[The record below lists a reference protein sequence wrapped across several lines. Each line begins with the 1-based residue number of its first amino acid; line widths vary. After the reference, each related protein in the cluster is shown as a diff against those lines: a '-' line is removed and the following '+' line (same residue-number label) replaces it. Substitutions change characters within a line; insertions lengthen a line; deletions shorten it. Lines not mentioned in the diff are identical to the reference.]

1 MHNPVR
7 TILRVL
13 LFLFSPVFF
22 PLVAIRLA
30 AQTAPN
36 SDIVISTDRPSVAN
50 SSMVVPKGYLQFEN
64 GLLITDS
71 QGQSVIDLP
80 ETSVRFGLLDKTEL
94 RFSAPDFFHTLNGAT
109 LSGFGDTTIGVKQQ
123 LGPLPDNFNLSVI
136 FFLSLPTGAN
146 AISSHGYD
154 PGVQLPWSR
163 QLSKNWT
170 ANGQTAFYWPT
181 VAGSHNFTGEAT
193 LDFDRQLTPACD
205 AFIEYA
211 GDFPEN
217 GGSRQILHFG
227 GAYKLSARQQ
237 LDFQLAAG
245 LSHAA
250 PHVYFGFGYSFLLHV
265 AK

>member
-1 MHNPVR
+1 MLNFR
-7 TILRVL
+7 TTLRVSL
-13 LFLFSPVFF
+13 VLFLSTFF
-22 PLVAIRLA
+22 PLVAPPLA
-30 AQTAPN
+30 AQSMPN
-36 SDIVISTDRPSVAN
+36 SDVVISTDRPSVAN
-50 SSMVVPKGYLQFEN
+50 SSVVVPKGYLQFEN
-64 GLLITDS
+64 GLLITD
-71 QGQSVIDLP
+71 GQAQSMIDFL
-80 ETSVRFGLLDKTEL
+80 ETNVRFGLFNKTEL
-94 RFSAPDFFHTLNGAT
+94 RFTAPDFFHTLNGAT
-109 LSGFGDTTIGVKQQ
+109 LSGFGDTAIGVKQQ

-154 PGVQLPWSR
+154 PGLQLPWSR

-181 VAGSHNFTGEAT
+181 VAGAHNFTGEAT
-193 LDFDRQLTPACD
+193 LDFDRQLTSACD
-205 AFIEYA
+205 AFLEYA

-217 GGSRQILHFG
+217 GGTRQILHFG
-227 GAYKLSARQQ
+227 GAYKLSSRQQ

-250 PHVYFGFGYSFLLHV
+250 PRFYVGFGYSFLLHI

>member
-1 MHNPVR
+1 MPNPFR
-7 TILRVL
+7 SILKF
-13 LFLFSPVFF
+13 FLFVF
-22 PLVAIRLA
+22 LAVAALRLA
-30 AQTAPN
+30 AQTAPG
-36 SDIVISTDRPSVAN
+36 SDVVISTDRPPVAN
-50 SSMVVPKGYLQFEN
+50 SSVVVPKGYLQFEN

-71 QGQSVIDLP
+71 QGQSVIDFP
-80 ETSVRFGLLDKTEL
+80 ETSVRFGLLNKTEL
-94 RFSAPDFFHTLNGAT
+94 RFSAPDFFHTLNDAT
-109 LSGFGDTTIGVKQQ
+109 FSGFGDTAVGVKQQ
-123 LGPLPDNFNLSVI
+123 LGPLPDNFNVSVI

-154 PGVQLPWSR
+154 PGLQLPWSR

-181 VAGSHNFTGEAT
+181 VSGSHNFTGEAT
-193 LDFDRQLTPACD
+193 LDFDRQLTSACD
-205 AFIEYA
+205 AFLEYA
-211 GDFPEN
+211 GDFPRN

-227 GAYKLSARQQ
+227 GAYKLSPRQQ

-250 PHVYFGFGYSFLLHV
+250 PHFYVGFGYSFLLHV